1 MHNQIRTLKEKK
13 EAIFLTIIAS
23 SLWGT
28 SFPAIKIGLLYMD
41 AYSFV
46 FFRFLI
52 ATLIMLFFTMLTK
65 NFGFKFAN
73 KRLIFFLGITNG
85 IAYFLQYIGMSSTS
99 ASNSSLLVNLTVVW
113 VALLSPVV
121 IKERISQTKIVGV
134 MLSFLGIFL
143 ITTKLDLNTLS
154 IGETSGN
161 LIVLVAGIVWALF
174 IIYNKP
180 LVTESKNMTQSLT
193 WLLLFTL
200 VPLIPAVPL
209 SIENFLILPLEA
221 WIAILYTAVFCWIIP
236 YYLWAKGLKNISP
249 VTSAII
255 LLNEIIIA
263 ILISISFLGET
274 LSLISGI
281 GALFIITA
289 ILVVS
294 YR

>member
-52 ATLIMLFFTMLTK
+52 ATLIMLFFAMLTK

-143 ITTKLDLNTLS
+143 ITTKLDFNTLS

-209 SIENFLILPLEA
+209 SIEKFLILPLEA
-221 WIAILYTAVFCWIIP
+221 WIAILYTAVFCWIVP
-236 YYLWAKGLKNISP
+236 YFLWAKGLKNISP
-249 VTSAII
+249 VTSAVI

-263 ILISISFLGET
+263 ILISISFLGEI

-281 GALFIITA
+281 GALLIITA

-294 YR
+294 YK

>member
-52 ATLIMLFFTMLTK
+52 ATLIMLFFAMLTK

-161 LIVLVAGIVWALF
+161 LIVLAAGIVWALF

-193 WLLLFTL
+193 WLLVFTML
-200 VPLIPAVPL
+200 PLIPAVPL

-221 WIAILYTAVFCWIIP
+221 WIAILYTAVFCWIVP
-236 YYLWAKGLKNISP
+236 YFLWAKGLKNISP
-249 VTSAII
+249 VTSAVI

-263 ILISISFLGET
+263 ILISISFLGEI

-281 GALFIITA
+281 GALLIITA

>member
-52 ATLIMLFFTMLTK
+52 ATLIMLFFAMLTK

-113 VALLSPVV
+113 VALLSPVI
-121 IKERISQTKIVGV
+121 IKERISQTKIAGV
-134 MLSFLGIFL
+134 ILSFLGIFL
-143 ITTKLDLNTLS
+143 ITTNLDLNTLS

-161 LIVLVAGIVWALF
+161 LIVLTAGIVWALF

-221 WIAILYTAVFCWIIP
+221 WIAILYTAVFCWIVP
-236 YYLWAKGLKNISP
+236 YFLWAKGLKNISP
-249 VTSAII
+249 VTSAVI

-263 ILISISFLGET
+263 ILISISFLGEI

-281 GALFIITA
+281 GALLIITA